1 VGGEVFSKFLMK
13 SFFLI
18 FKNDSDWSFLSEMI
32 PNTTC
37 TRLKMKWVS
46 LQNSKNQKE
55 PWSVEDL
62 CLLSEIVLKN
72 KGNKW
77 TKIAE
82 EFNSKSKSKI
92 VRLGKHC
99 REKWNNHLN
108 PDLKKFI

>member
-1 VGGEVFSKFLMK
+1 
-13 SFFLI
+13 
-18 FKNDSDWSFLSEMI
+18 MI

-72 KGNKW
+72 QGNKW
-77 TKIAE
+77 AKIAE
-82 EFNSKSKSKI
+82 EFNSKSNSKI

-108 PDLKKFI
+108 PE